1 MKGPWRRNVFLYILV
16 LLPKANKK
24 GWERTYCLICW
35 KGFLQRAFIIERANS
50 IRIILHF
57 YFKISNLTF
66 DLPVS
71 YGGSRL
77 FKFWLL
83 SSSLLVIFFGQIFF
97 FAIEFGL
104 TYWCLF
110 KKSRFYNETLSL
122 LLVAITCHVKSF
134 ATAFFPFHS
143 FSFLL
148 LYLDGLTKVFWMI
161 CYPDRET
168 KIRIIH
174 W

>member
-97 FAIEFGL
+97 
-104 TYWCLF
+104 
-110 KKSRFYNETLSL
+110 SL
-122 LLVAITCHVKSF
+122 LLNLGLLIDAYLKNYVFTMKL
-134 ATAFFPFHS
+134 FPFC
-143 FSFLL
+143 LL
-148 LYLDGLTKVFWMI
+148 QLHVM
-161 CYPDRET
+161 
-168 KIRIIH
+168 
-174 W
+174 